1 MTDNCPLCQ
10 SPGAVFYRS
19 DRLLY
24 YHCDNCFGIF
34 LDETLR
40 LDREAEM
47 SRYKEHNNDIDDK
60 KYQKFV
66 SPISSAIMRD
76 FSQTDKG
83 LDFGAGTG
91 PVISRILKDNKFLI
105 EQYDPFFHDYPDLLN
120 EKYDYIA
127 CCEVVEHFHDPHN
140 EFKLLKKL
148 LLPGGRLYCM
158 TELYNESIDFADW
171 YYKNDPTH
179 VFFYQKKSI
188 DWIKEEFG
196 FRDVTIEGR
205 LITYFNG

>member
-1 MTDNCPLCQ
+1 MTDLCPLCK
-10 SPGAVFYRS
+10 SPGAVFYRN
-19 DRLLY
+19 DKQLY

-40 LDREAEM
+40 LDREAEKA
-47 SRYKEHNNDIDDK
+47 RYREHNNDIDDK

-76 FSQTDKG
+76 FSSGDRG

-91 PVISRILKDNKFLI
+91 PVISRILKDNQFLI
-105 EQYDPFFHDYPDLLN
+105 EQYDPFFHDYPDRLN

-127 CCEVVEHFHDPHN
+127 CCEVVEHFHDPHK

-148 LLPGGRLYCM
+148 LLPEGKLYCM
-158 TELYNESIDFADW
+158 TELYNESIDFSNW

-179 VFFYQKKSI
+179 VFFYQKKTI
-188 DWIKEEFG
+188 HWIKEKFE

-205 LITYFNG
+205 LITWVN